1 MAFTPIRMVSPD
13 GRECLVGSP
22 TERENLHAQGYR
34 AVTEPAPTRT
44 ADPKPATPRPAPK
57 K

>member
-22 TERENLHAQGYR
+22 TDREHLHTQGYR
-34 AVTEPAPTRT
+34 VVEPAPERP
-44 ADPKPATPRPAPK
+44 ADKPAPRPAPK